1 MGQRRQYDAVII
13 GFGKGGKTLS
23 AALAAA
29 GKKVAMVEKSP
40 KMYGGTCINVA
51 CIPTKYLVYN
61 AQKVSDMGGSFEERA
76 KAYRKIMLQ
85 KDDLIDKLNM
95 ANYHNLADNEN
106 ITVIDG
112 TARFLSNHEVEIKND
127 GETFTVE
134 APQFFINTGAV
145 PVIPPIKGLKD
156 NPYVYI
162 SDTMLELKEL
172 PKHLVIIG
180 GGYIG
185 IEFSSIYRKFGS
197 EVTVLQDG
205 EQFLAREDEEMAAA
219 VKTQMEKQ
227 GIRIMTGVKVEAV
240 EQEEGRAKV
249 IITGKDGQQ
258 ELPADAVLVA
268 TGRRPAVDG
277 LNLEAAGVSTNARG
291 GIITDEHRMTTAPD
305 IYAMGDVAGGL
316 QFTYISLDDY
326 RIVRS
331 KVLGD
336 GSYTLDKRG
345 AVPYSTFIDPP
356 FSRVGMTEKDAREAG
371 YEVKVAKLSASAI
384 PKAKVLGQ
392 TDGLLKA
399 VIDAKTGQ
407 ILGMHLFCAES
418 HEMINLVKIAM
429 DASIPYTVLRD
440 SIYTHPT
447 MSEVFN
453 MLLTV

>member
-1 MGQRRQYDAVII
+1 MEQRRQYDAVII

-23 AALAAA
+23 SALAAA
-29 GKKVAMVEKSP
+29 GKKVAMVEKST
-40 KMYGGTCINVA
+40 KMYGGACINVA

-61 AQKVSDMGGSFEERA
+61 AQKAASMEGSFEEKA
-76 KAYRKIMLQ
+76 KVYRNIMIQ
-85 KDDLIDKLNM
+85 KDGLVDKLNN

-112 TARFLSNHEVEIKND
+112 KARFLSDHEIEVENG
-127 GETFTVE
+127 GETFTIE
-134 APQFFINTGAV
+134 ASQFFINTGAV

-162 SDTMLELKEL
+162 SDTMLQLKEL

-205 EQFLAREDEEMAAA
+205 EHFLAREDEEMAAA
-219 VKTQMEKQ
+219 VKAQLEKQ
-227 GIRIMTGVKVEAV
+227 GIRIMTGIKVEAV
-240 EQEEGRAKV
+240 EQERGQAKV
-249 IITGKDGQQ
+249 IISGKEGRQ
-258 ELPADAVLVA
+258 ELIADAVLAA
-268 TGRRPAVDG
+268 TGRRPAVDD
-277 LNLEAAGVSTNARG
+277 LNLEAAGITTNARG

-336 GSYTLDKRG
+336 GSYTVDKRG

-356 FSRVGMTEKDAREAG
+356 FSRVGMTEKEAREAG
-371 YEVKVAKLSASAI
+371 YEVKTAKMLASAI

-418 HEMINLVKIAM
+418 HEMINLAKLAM
-429 DASIPYTVLRD
+429 DAKLPYTVLRD
-440 SIYTHPT
+440 SIYTHPS
-447 MSEVFN
+447 MSEVLN
-453 MLLTV
+453 VLLTV